1 LGFNI
6 FYLSI
11 EGHNIMGNVALTMS
25 PDEALKQLM
34 EGNKRFVAGKQE
46 HPHESIQRRD
56 KLCAGQEPI
65 AALLACSDSRVSPSL
80 IFDQGLGDLFVV
92 RVAGNIVN
100 DQNIGSLEYAA
111 AHLNTPLIM
120 VIGHTCCGA
129 VNAVASG
136 AKLEGRIGSLS
147 DAIQPAVDKVK
158 GQDGDLADNAA
169 AESARMTAV
178 QLRESQ
184 PVLADLVKAGKLKIV
199 PAMYHLESGEVA
211 LV

>member
-1 LGFNI
+1 
-6 FYLSI
+6 
-11 EGHNIMGNVALTMS
+11 MANVEQTMS
-25 PDEALKQLM
+25 PDEALGQLM

-56 KLCAGQEPI
+56 KLCAGQEPF

-92 RVAGNIVN
+92 RVAGNIIN

-111 AHLNTPLIM
+111 VHLNTPLIM

-158 GQDGDLADNAA
+158 DQDGDLADNAA
-169 AESARMTAV
+169 AESARMTAE
-178 QLRESQ
+178 QLKQSQ
-184 PVLADLVKAGKLKIV
+184 PVLADLVKAGKLNIV
-199 PAMYHLESGEVA
+199 PAMYHLESGEIS
-211 LV
+211 LL

>member
-1 LGFNI
+1 LVCNI
-6 FYLSI
+6 FHLSI
-11 EGHNIMGNVALTMS
+11 EGHNIMANLEQTMT
-25 PDEALKQLM
+25 PDEALQQLM
-34 EGNKRFVAGKQE
+34 AGNKRFVAGEQE
-46 HPHESIQRRD
+46 HPHESIQWRD
-56 KLCAGQEPI
+56 QLCAGQEPF

-80 IFDQGLGDLFVV
+80 IFDQGLGDLFEV
-92 RVAGNIVN
+92 RVAGNIIN

-111 AHLNTPLIM
+111 VHLNTPLIM

-158 GQDGDLADNAA
+158 DQDGDLADNAA
-169 AESARMTAV
+169 AESARMTAE

-184 PVLADLVKAGKLKIV
+184 PILADLVKAGKLKIV
-199 PAMYHLESGEVA
+199 PAMYNLESGEIS
-211 LV
+211 LL